1 MYPETTGQLHTGNH
15 SNFCEHAQTLCEKL
29 KVSETPA
36 WKCEVSRKPHRSEKL
51 LVFDS
56 FWERKPVFFKGVI
69 PGRLN
74 MLHGRSYTKKY
85 LGNINWTQ
93 WVKIKM
99 RSQSWLG
106 RKMRIDLGKGGGQYD
121 GNILYDIFKE

>member
-1 MYPETTGQLHTGNH
+1 MYPDTTRQLHAGNH
-15 SNFCEHAQTLCEKL
+15 SNFCERAQPLCEKL

-36 WKCEVSRKPHRSEKL
+36 WRSEVSRKPHPSEKL

-56 FWERKPVFFKGVI
+56 FWKRKSIFFKGVI

-74 MLHGRSYTKKY
+74 MLHGRSYTEKY

-99 RSQSWLG
+99 TKLVG
-106 RKMRIDLGKGGGQYD
+106 
-121 GNILYDIFKE
+121 

>member
-1 MYPETTGQLHTGNH
+1 M
-15 SNFCEHAQTLCEKL
+15 
-29 KVSETPA
+29 
-36 WKCEVSRKPHRSEKL
+36 SRKPHPSEKL

-56 FWERKPVFFKGVI
+56 FWERKPIFFKGVI

-74 MLHGRSYTKKY
+74 MLHGRSYTEKY

-99 RSQSWLG
+99 IKLVG
-106 RKMRIDLGKGGGQYD
+106 
-121 GNILYDIFKE
+121 